1 MNKLED
7 VIETRE
13 KLRSILKEPSDLV
26 TRKTLSFLDKHCGIF
41 ISRSPFMLMSTCDA
55 NGNMD
60 ISPKGD
66 PHGFVKILDK
76 KTLVIPDRP
85 GNNRADSMENILQ
98 NPKIG
103 LIFLIPGKSETLRV
117 SGTASIVRD
126 AALRDSMAIKNRSPE
141 LLIVVNVEEVFF
153 HCSKCVI
160 RSRLWQEEHWPN
172 LEGLPRLAETMVDA
186 GKLELSESEM
196 HEIVEKDERER
207 LY

>member
-1 MNKLED
+1 VGKFEEI
-7 VIETRE
+7 IETRE
-13 KLRSILKEPSDLV
+13 QLRTVLEEPSDLV
-26 TRKTLSFLDKHCGIF
+26 TRKTLSFLDKHCGVF
-41 ISRSPFMLMSTCDA
+41 IGRSPFMLMSTCDA

-76 KTLVIPDRP
+76 KTLAIPDRP

-103 LIFLIPGKSETLRV
+103 LIFLVPGKSETLRV

-126 AALRDSMAIKNRSPE
+126 KALQDSMATKNRSPE
-141 LLIVVNVEEVFF
+141 LVIVVNVEEAFF

-160 RSRLWQEEHWPN
+160 RSKLWQEEHWPS
-172 LEGLPRLAETMVDA
+172 LDGLPRLAETMVDA

-196 HEIVEKDERER
+196 HEIVERDEREN

>member
-1 MNKLED
+1 MNKFED

-13 KLRSILKEPSDLV
+13 QLRSILKEPSDLV